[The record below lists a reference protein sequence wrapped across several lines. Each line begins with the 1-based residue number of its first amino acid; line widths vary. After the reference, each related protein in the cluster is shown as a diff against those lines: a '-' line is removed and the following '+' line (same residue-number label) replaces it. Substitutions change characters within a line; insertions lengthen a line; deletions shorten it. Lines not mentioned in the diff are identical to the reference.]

1 MASEQGRPHRRGF
14 SVIGPAILIALGAVF
29 LLNSLDIVPWSVWG
43 TLWRFWPVILILL
56 GVQTILGRSGA
67 NWAISLAVSIA
78 AVVLLVGVVVAAS
91 QAGWIEGIPIDGGAG
106 AQQAK
111 EAQAGSVSN
120 ELGTIQEARSTLEFG
135 AGRLSVDS
143 LPSGSDKLVVVD
155 YSVGAVGRVPSTKL
169 TQVGRQGNLDITGS
183 NEVKFGFVSGAD
195 EWNVHLNP
203 AVPQDLTVRIGAAD
217 GNLDLRGLKVRT
229 LNLDVGASAVMV
241 GLPANAGST
250 NAFVNSGAAALTLEI
265 PAEVGARIV
274 SDSGLAS
281 INASSRF
288 SRAGGVFTTDDY
300 QTAANRLDVEL
311 KAGVSTVS
319 IK

>member
-1 MASEQGRPHRRGF
+1 MASEQGGSHKRGF
-14 SVIGPAILIALGAVF
+14 SVFGPAILIALGAIF
-29 LLNSLDIVPWSVWG
+29 LLNSLEVVPWSVWG

-67 NWAISLAVSIA
+67 NWAISLAVAVTI
-78 AVVLLVGVVVAAS
+78 VVLLVGVIVAAS
-91 QAGWIEGIPIDGGAG
+91 QAGWINGLPDGGAVTR
-106 AQQAK
+106 QED
-111 EAQAGSVSN
+111 EALTGSVSN
-120 ELGTIQEARSTLEFG
+120 ELGTIQEVRSNLQFG
-135 AGRLSVDS
+135 AGRLTVDS
-143 LPSGSDKLVVVD
+143 LPSASDKLIVLD
-155 YSVGAVGRVPSTKL
+155 YKVGAVGRVPTTKL
-169 TQVGRQGNLDITGS
+169 TQTGRQGKLDITGS
-183 NEVKFGFVSGAD
+183 EEVKVGFVSGAA

-203 AVPQDLTVRIGAAD
+203 TVVQNLTVRIGAAD
-217 GNLDLRGLKVRT
+217 GNLDLRALKVRT
-229 LNLDVGASAVMV
+229 LNLDVGASTVIV

-250 NAFVNSGAAALTLEI
+250 NAFVNSGAATLTLEI
-265 PAEVGARIV
+265 PSEVGTRIV

-288 SRAGGVFTTDDY
+288 SREGGVFTTDDY

>member
-1 MASEQGRPHRRGF
+1 MGFEQGRPHRRGF
-14 SVIGPAILIALGAVF
+14 SVLGPAILIALGAVF

-67 NWAISLAVSIA
+67 NWAICLVVSVA
-78 AVVLLVGVVVAAS
+78 AVLLLVGVVVAAS
-91 QAGWIEGIPIDGGAG
+91 QAGWINGFPIDGGPVT
-106 AQQAK
+106 QQTK

-120 ELGTIQEARSTLEFG
+120 ELGTIQEARVTLEFG
-135 AGRLSVDS
+135 AGRLSMDS

-155 YSVGAVGRVPSTKL
+155 YSAGAVGRIPGTKF
-169 TQVGRQGNLDITGS
+169 TQVGRQGNLDIAGS
-183 NEVKFGFVSGAD
+183 KEVKFGFVSGAD
-195 EWNVHLNP
+195 EWKVHLSP

-229 LNLDVGASAVMV
+229 LNLDVGASTVIV
-241 GLPANAGST
+241 RLPANAGST
-250 NAFVNSGAAALTLEI
+250 NAFVNSGAATVTLEI
-265 PAEVGARIV
+265 SPEVGARIV